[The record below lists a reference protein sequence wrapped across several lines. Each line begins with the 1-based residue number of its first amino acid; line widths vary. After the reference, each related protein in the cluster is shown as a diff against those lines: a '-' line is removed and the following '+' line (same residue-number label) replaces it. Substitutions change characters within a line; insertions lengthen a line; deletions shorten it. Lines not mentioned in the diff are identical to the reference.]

1 MRRPYT
7 DLNTSWKFLELSPN
21 KDLTLLSTG
30 VWVLETFLPCRDFLQ
45 FFLIVPY
52 TISHTKDKIL
62 VLTIIICH
70 GAAREL
76 SMLVKQILVLID
88 FLEAHNVPE
97 RFAVIIRSEYLLRKK
112 FFPMLP
118 SQKAGI
124 HSVEVFSQL
133 LG

>member
-30 VWVLETFLPCRDFLQ
+30 VWVLETFLPCLNLLQ

-52 TISHTKDKIL
+52 SICHTKDKIL
-62 VLTIIICH
+62 VLAIVISH

-97 RFAVIIRSEYLLRKK
+97 RFAVIIRSEYLLC
-112 FFPMLP
+112 
-118 SQKAGI
+118 
-124 HSVEVFSQL
+124 
-133 LG
+133 